1 MYLTLVKQRLQKM
14 WDAVAGGEGRGSALF
29 PVIIVVI
36 VVAVP
41 GGIYLAHRHAKFHS
55 LEQKIQGVPQTEAG
69 PRPGGREPMVLS
81 RSANAGTGGPE
92 FTSVTLLPGLGMD
105 VLQITASLPGR
116 GEVPLLAA
124 PTLVQMADTT
134 FQPAGG
140 VNDVHGALEVPWSG
154 LLVGQ
159 PSPVGTS
166 QNEVWGGRTVAVPS
180 DPAGQA
186 GLVEGGLL
194 RSLDADSTETSPPGG
209 SGRGSAVYSATDFD
223 SHWFSKTETKV
234 NATLDASTIV
244 LTVDAKNVGDQ
255 PEPLGVGWHPRFVIA
270 QGHRGEV
277 TLRLPAAERLEYAD
291 KVRHTPTGKIV
302 PASGSV
308 NAFVGHVGAL
318 GTESVDEALTQF
330 KGAAAEG
337 QPTAELRDTAGRFG
351 LKMTAVSSSIREMR
365 VYAPADQNYVSL
377 GLQTNFDD
385 PLGPNWTGDKGI
397 VTLKPGETL
406 EWKVKLEIFPV
417 TH

>member
-1 MYLTLVKQRLQKM
+1 MYLTLAKQRLQKM
-14 WDAVAGGEGRGSALF
+14 WFAVAGGEGRGSALF
-29 PVIIVVI
+29 PVLVVLV

-55 LEQKIQGVPQTEAG
+55 LEQKIEGVPQTEAG
-69 PRPGGREPMVLS
+69 PRPGGREPMVLV
-81 RSANAGTGGPE
+81 RSVSSGTGSPE
-92 FTSVTLLPGLGMD
+92 FASLTLLPGLGMD
-105 VLQITASLPGR
+105 VLQITASLPGQ

-124 PTLVQMADTT
+124 PTLAQMADTT

-154 LLVGQ
+154 MLVGQ

-180 DPAGQA
+180 DPAGQS

-234 NATLDASTIV
+234 NATLDASTIT

-255 PEPLGVGWHPRFVIA
+255 AEPVGIGWHPRFLIA
-270 QGHRGEV
+270 QGHRGGI
-277 TLRLPAAERLEYAD
+277 TLRLPEAERLEFAD

-302 PASGSV
+302 AAGGGLNTFLGHAS
-308 NAFVGHVGAL
+308 AL
-318 GTESVDEALTQF
+318 GHEGIDEALTRF
-330 KGAAAEG
+330 KGTAQG
-337 QPTAELRDTAGRFG
+337 QPTAELRDPAGRFG
-351 LKMTAVSSSIREMR
+351 LRMTAASSSIREMR
-365 VYAPADQNYVSL
+365 VYAPADREYVSM
-377 GLQTNFDD
+377 GLQTNLDD
-385 PLGPNWTGDKGI
+385 PLGPNWTGDEGI

-406 EWKVKLEIFPV
+406 EWKVTLEIFPV
-417 TH
+417 AR